1 MSESSDPKAKKAPA
15 PKAAAFY
22 DVDGTLI
29 STNVVHAYAW
39 YAVNVP
45 TITGKIGRAAK
56 LAASLPLYAAADR
69 MGRKFFNDLFY
80 KSYKGISEDRLY
92 ILGEELFEKMIR
104 KNVFSDMLEL
114 MKRSRDEGY
123 EQVII
128 TGALDTV
135 TKPLADYLGV
145 DAWYANRLE
154 FQHGMA
160 TGRLIP
166 PVYAGPVKAEAVRT
180 YAHEKGY
187 ALADC
192 RAYADSASDIPML
205 SAVGHPVAVNPD
217 MQLKATATAHNW
229 PVMFAS

>member
-1 MSESSDPKAKKAPA
+1 MRGLITGRRKPM
-15 PKAAAFY
+15 KAAAFY

-45 TITGKIGRAAK
+45 TITGKLGRAAK
-56 LAASLPLYAAADR
+56 LAASLPFYAAADR
-69 MGRKFFNDLFY
+69 VGRKFFNDIFY
-80 KSYKGISEDRLY
+80 KNYKGISEDRLY
-92 ILGEELFEKMIR
+92 VLGEELFEKMIR
-104 KNVFSDMLEL
+104 KRIFEDMIDL

-128 TGALDTV
+128 TGALDTI

-154 FQHGMA
+154 FYHGEA
-160 TGRLIP
+160 TGRLIA

-187 ALADC
+187 NLADC

-205 SAVGHPVAVNPD
+205 SAVGHAVAVNPD
-217 MQLKATATAHNW
+217 TQLKAAATAHDW
-229 PVMFAS
+229 PVMYAS